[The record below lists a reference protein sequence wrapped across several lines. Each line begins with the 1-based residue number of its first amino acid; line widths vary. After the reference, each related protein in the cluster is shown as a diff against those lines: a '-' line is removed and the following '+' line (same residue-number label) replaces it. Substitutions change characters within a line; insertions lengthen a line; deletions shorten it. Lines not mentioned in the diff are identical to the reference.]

1 MITLLGVR
9 LDLDWFHNHADRE
22 IIRRW
27 TVAKSGETPRHEL
40 VIEGTPEPQTPW
52 TFLVLGDTGD
62 SDRFGSRISPQRAV
76 ATMMAEDCGLLSAN
90 VSDASPSVPPVGAPP
105 LQPPAGM
112 VLHTGDVNYLT
123 GEERLYDLNFID
135 PYRAFQTSESHYQNL
150 TFRIPFLPVPGNH
163 DYYDLHR
170 WMGHIMKIGSWV
182 GLSKLFSHFFHRLQ
196 LPMPFGGSEMGA
208 TYMNAFV
215 NQEPDAPEPLPYQ
228 VGVKTKLPNR
238 YYQFRRGNVHF
249 FALDSNTLDAPPPG
263 EEDPWKEKAS
273 VIVERTEKK
282 LGRLNKQVER
292 DRAWEEQEENKQR
305 EAMRAGEQ
313 AELWPRLQHLM
324 QEVADSAQALSLA
337 TKRWSKTLET
347 THPDANKPL
356 NQLIEKNDDL
366 HTRWRQALEEA
377 SKAPQPIVAYET
389 QFETLLDLQEK
400 WLLHLVERDKLTVT
414 LPAAPEYQAAQEA
427 RLALDAKIG
436 QWCRERVG
444 PSLPGPCIQPA
455 AEEEETEEEAEEAE
469 LGEAILDTQR
479 DLAMARK
486 VSQRSDEDY
495 DEAQIEWLRT
505 GLAAVKAEEEQRQLN
520 GSHARIWRVVYLH
533 HPLYTTLPSHTE
545 RSDSVGVRRNLETI
559 LQEADLVISGHSH
572 GFEWLHS
579 SAAPHLCYL
588 VTGAGGQNRLQGSIF
603 SAQLAARYQTAIQS
617 LNEAGLD
624 SVVWASG
631 EPVETGATVEEKL
644 FSYLRIRVLED
655 ELQIEPV
662 GARQSSV
669 TEEESNEQ
677 WERIYPLP
685 VHEVPTVN
693 SWLGK
698 IEGKP
703 ENSTEGTTNRRFL
716 KHIKIQRGQEPVA
729 VWAE

>member
-27 TVAKSGETPRHEL
+27 TVAKPGETPRHEL
-40 VIEGTPEPQTPW
+40 AIEGTPEPQTPW

-76 ATMMAEDCGLLSAN
+76 ATMITEDCGLSSPTS
-90 VSDASPSVPPVGAPP
+90 SDALPVDSSMGAPP
-105 LQPPAGM
+105 LQPAACM

-135 PYRAFQTSESHYQNL
+135 PYRAFQTSESHYKNL

-228 VGVKTKLPNR
+228 LGVKTKLPNR

-263 EEDPWKEKAS
+263 EEDPWKEKATA
-273 VIVERTEKK
+273 IVERTEKK
-282 LGRLNKQVER
+282 LGRLNEQVER
-292 DRAWEEQEENKQR
+292 DRAWEEEEELKQR
-305 EAMRAGEQ
+305 EAMRAGER
-313 AELWPRLQHLM
+313 EEIWPRLRELLTH
-324 QEVADSAQALSLA
+324 VADNAEALSSA

-347 THPDANKPL
+347 THPDENKQL
-356 NQLIEKNDDL
+356 NQLIEKNDEL

-377 SKAPQPIVAYET
+377 SKAPQPVVAYET
-389 QFETLLDLQEK
+389 QFETLLDLQEA
-400 WLLHLVERDKLTVT
+400 WLLHFVERDKLTVT
-414 LPAAPEYQAAQEA
+414 LPASPEYEAAQQA
-427 RLALDAKIG
+427 RLALDAKLG

-444 PSLPGPCIQPA
+444 PELPGPCALPA
-455 AEEEETEEEAEEAE
+455 VEEDEATEEETVDAN

-486 VSQRSDEDY
+486 ISQRSDEDY
-495 DEAQIEWLRT
+495 DAVQIEWLRT
-505 GLAAVKAEEEQRQLN
+505 SLAAVKAEEEQRQLDDSN
-520 GSHARIWRVVYLH
+520 ARIWRVVYLH
-533 HPLYTTLPSHTE
+533 HPIYTTLPGHTE
-545 RSDSVGVRRNLETI
+545 RSDSVGVRQNLEAI
-559 LQEADLVISGHSH
+559 LQEADLVLTGHSH

-579 SAAPHLCYL
+579 SAAPHQCYL

-603 SAQLAARYQTAIQS
+603 SPQLAARYQPAIQS
-617 LNEAGLD
+617 LNKAGLD
-624 SVVWASG
+624 SLVWASG
-631 EPVETGATVEEKL
+631 EPVETGSTVEEKL

-655 ELQIEPV
+655 ELQVEPV
-662 GARQSSV
+662 GARQIPV
-669 TEEESNEQ
+669 TEGESNDQ
-677 WERIYPLP
+677 WERLYPLP
-685 VHEVPTVN
+685 VHEVPEVK
-693 SWLGK
+693 SWLGAA
-698 IEGKP
+698 EGA
-703 ENSTEGTTNRRFL
+703 TEGTTNRRLL
-716 KHIKIQRGQEPVA
+716 KHIKIQRGQAPVA
-729 VWAE
+729 MWAE